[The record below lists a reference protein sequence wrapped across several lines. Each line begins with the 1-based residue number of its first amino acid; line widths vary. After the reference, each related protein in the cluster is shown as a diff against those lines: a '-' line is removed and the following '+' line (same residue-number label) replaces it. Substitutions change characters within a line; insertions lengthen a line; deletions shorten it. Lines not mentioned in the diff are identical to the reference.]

1 MVVSKNARFIIENL
15 IKMDDLK
22 VPLFQE
28 TTIYIYICIT
38 SSWVYKL
45 ITGRNT
51 TLWDLSE
58 RTFLYLGFSWGKEPC
73 FCGTIVIFVLFGSG
87 NDDKHCH
94 FKLMKM
100 MGNRIEWVLW
110 CFMIMSIFFQI
121 AVTVCVWGSPRKIK
135 AIHYKWCKTTRWSS
149 TVQSLRF
156 DEDTWSQEKWSTILV
171 ICPYLC

>member
-1 MVVSKNARFIIENL
+1 MIWGYPYFRK
-15 IKMDDLK
+15 
-22 VPLFQE
+22 PQY
-28 TTIYIYICIT
+28 IYICMYICICIT

-73 FCGTIVIFVLFGSG
+73 FCGTIVIFVLFGRG
-87 NDDKHCH
+87 NDDKHWH

-100 MGNRIEWVLW
+100 IGNRIEWV
-110 CFMIMSIFFQI
+110 FMIMSIFFQI

-149 TVQSLRF
+149 TAQSVRF
-156 DEDTWSQEKWSTILV
+156 DEDTWSQGQWSTILV